1 MSLSLVITF
10 LVVLLVI
17 TFCAGI
23 NRWISAARE
32 IDDRFIENAV
42 ETKATSKQQ
51 GTLRDSVDSVDKRIG
66 KTSFAQKI
74 ERRLIAADS
83 KMTVTEFLLMRS
95 GAALLGFMLGWL
107 ISGYMLGGVFL
118 AIMGWWLPS
127 VHLNR
132 KEAQRMRKFADQLP
146 DFLILLIG
154 SLRAGYG
161 LLYALK
167 VIENEMPNPIAAE
180 FGRVVKETS
189 LGYSMDEAL
198 DHLVERIDNEDL
210 ELIVTTIHIQ
220 NEVGGNLAEVMH
232 NISKTISE
240 RIQLTGEIRLLTTQ
254 QRATGGILSAL
265 PFIVGTVLML
275 INPEYIM
282 GMFQRSWVLIIPA
295 TALTLIVL
303 GNLVMRRMMHIRV

>member
-1 MSLSLVITF
+1 MPLTLVITL

-17 TFCAGI
+17 TLCAGI
-23 NRWISAARE
+23 NRWINASRA
-32 IDDRFIENAV
+32 IDDRFINNAI
-42 ETKATSKQQ
+42 EQQSKPQSSNA
-51 GTLRDSVDSVDKRIG
+51 LRDSVDAKISG
-66 KTSFAQKI
+66 TTFAQKT
-74 ERRLIAADS
+74 EQRLIAADS
-83 KMTVTEFLLMRS
+83 KMTVAEFLLMRS
-95 GAALLGFMLGWL
+95 SAALLGFIVGWM
-107 ISGYMLGGVFL
+107 ITGYVLGGIFL
-118 AIMGWWLPS
+118 AIMGWWLPG
-127 VHLNR
+127 VHLTR
-132 KEAQRMRKFADQLP
+132 KETQRMKKFADQLP

-167 VIENEMPNPIAAE
+167 VIEDEMPNPIAAE

-189 LGYSMDEAL
+189 LGYSIDEAL

-220 NEVGGNLAEVMH
+220 NEVGGNLAQVMQ
-232 NISKTISE
+232 NISQTINE

-265 PFIVGTVLML
+265 PFIAGTVLML

-282 GMFQRSWVLIIPA
+282 GMFQRGWVLIIPSMA
-295 TALTLIVL
+295 VGFIII

>member
-1 MSLSLVITF
+1 MPLSLVITCI
-10 LVVLLVI
+10 VVLLVI
-17 TFCAGI
+17 TLCAAI

-32 IDDRFIENAV
+32 IDDRFIDDAI
-42 ETKATSKQQ
+42 ETKSSSKTQ
-51 GTLRDSVDSVDKRIG
+51 GAFRDSVDKRISG
-66 KTSFAQKI
+66 TSFAHKL

-95 GAALLGFMLGWL
+95 GATLLGFMLGWL
-107 ISGYMLGGVFL
+107 ITGYMLGGVFL
-118 AIMGWWLPS
+118 AIMGWWLPG

-132 KEAQRMRKFADQLP
+132 QEVQRAKKFADQLP

-167 VIENEMPNPIAAE
+167 VIEDEMPDPIAAE

-189 LGYSMDEAL
+189 LGYSIDEAL

-220 NEVGGNLAEVMH
+220 NEVGGNLANVMQ
-232 NISKTISE
+232 NISKTINE

-265 PFIVGTVLML
+265 PFIAGTVLML
-275 INPEYIM
+275 LNPDYIM

-295 TALTLIVL
+295 TAVGFIII